1 MPQVGILGENR
12 LKIDFFLE
20 ATADPVC
27 GVKITQKSVKTRFS
41 NFRSCIRA
49 QLDLLQN
56 HKYTGYDSE
65 NWSKIEN

>member
-1 MPQVGILGENR
+1 MPQVGISGENR

-20 ATADPVC
+20 ATADPVT
-27 GVKITQKSVKTRFS
+27 GVEITQKSVKTRFS

-56 HKYTGYDSE
+56 Q
-65 NWSKIEN
+65 